1 MSRAYTFHDGGITSP
16 LLRALNGVGGVLEV
30 IGLKPEL
37 DPDSI
42 EQDAIKE
49 AGASDFGG
57 DSYREPLE
65 RLVDSLNTEANLST
79 FGRIA
84 VRKMITSQLVSRIR
98 LQVWTKENPHAAAEE
113 IRRPWII
120 LGLPRTG
127 TSILSILLGLDPMVR
142 PVRQW
147 EAGCVVPP
155 STLATM
161 NEDPRIA
168 ASGKR
173 IEGLHRLN
181 PAMAAMHPMGAML
194 AEECIP
200 FMMMDLRC
208 LGVETQALVPSYGSW
223 LQECD
228 MTPAYVQHKK
238 ALQALQVGQPT
249 ETWSL
254 KTPNHLWALET
265 LHEFYPDS
273 RLIWTHRDPGPVT
286 TSVAS
291 LNSTLQSSFTKKVDP
306 IAVGEDWIGKLQH
319 AVRSGMKYDNRVGD
333 GWCVH
338 VHYSE
343 MMRDP
348 LVTMRKIYNHFD
360 EEPSN
365 LHERRI
371 TAWLGEKPKDTHGRH
386 AYDPADFG
394 WSYDGLADTW
404 KEYVERF
411 GIEREK

>member
-1 MSRAYTFHDGGITSP
+1 MGE
-16 LLRALNGVGGVLEV
+16 LLRPCFGLLNGVGGVLEV

-161 NEDPRIA
+161 NEDPTDC
-168 ASGKR
+168 S
-173 IEGLHRLN
+173 
-181 PAMAAMHPMGAML
+181 
-194 AEECIP
+194 
-200 FMMMDLRC
+200 
-208 LGVETQALVPSYGSW
+208 
-223 LQECD
+223 
-228 MTPAYVQHKK
+228 
-238 ALQALQVGQPT
+238 VGQ
-249 ETWSL
+249 
-254 KTPNHLWALET
+254 A
-265 LHEFYPDS
+265 Y
-273 RLIWTHRDPGPVT
+273 RG
-286 TSVAS
+286 AS
-291 LNSTLQSSFTKKVDP
+291 
-306 IAVGEDWIGKLQH
+306 
-319 AVRSGMKYDNRVGD
+319 
-333 GWCVH
+333 
-338 VHYSE
+338 
-343 MMRDP
+343 
-348 LVTMRKIYNHFD
+348 
-360 EEPSN
+360 
-365 LHERRI
+365 
-371 TAWLGEKPKDTHGRH
+371 
-386 AYDPADFG
+386 
-394 WSYDGLADTW
+394 
-404 KEYVERF
+404 
-411 GIEREK
+411 